1 MNKLFYLSLRIF
13 YNLQSMKNL
22 IFLDKHYICKLCIY
36 ILLHTLPL
44 YLFYRTIV
52 LRGRSRENARG
63 LKIPSG
69 TRIKHAIHIGTLCLF
84 QIVPRVPSVSLN
96 YISCIFHFSH
106 RIPDGYKSMNPLG
119 QILYGAQRVLRDPE
133 TLLNTPL
140 IMFDEQCKSQIH
152 CTARFLIS

>member
-69 TRIKHAIHIGTLCLF
+69 TRIKHAIHIGTLWLF
-84 QIVPRVPSVSLN
+84 QIVPRVPSVSLS
-96 YISCIFHFSH
+96 YISGIFHFSPGSQ
-106 RIPDGYKSMNPLG
+106 RIPEESKSMNQPSES
-119 QILYGAQRVLRDPE
+119 DPQWSSE
-133 TLLNTPL
+133 GSTGP
-140 IMFDEQCKSQIH
+140 
-152 CTARFLIS
+152 